1 MGQNRN
7 IIVRV
12 IGDIRT
18 SSLGVFLTKIIG
30 SMKITTLILHSAPTS
45 HGRALM
51 ESMKLSTLTAPFTL
65 YYCYFPSNVD
75 IEKIHKM
82 ENSEHILKQR
92 NYAHSVHTIDDSII
106 LEPEAFPLL
115 DACNLEKDTLNF
127 LNRSSPQESEFLRC
141 LINNYL
147 PAVSQGPSHIGKIK
161 REEFK
166 LDIVLENEN
175 SKLPLDL
182 PYPTSAIKKIV
193 CACVVNSWKKSG
205 IVEKSSTVTHG
216 IRLTVETKHLPASD
230 FKDVQLRL
238 KNDHNIEMEN
248 RDSLFKINPEI
259 LAESELNKSY
269 RICADARNLN
279 SLTKPEFTCS
289 LSPES
294 VLVELISL
302 SSEHQSLLN
311 VDDCSIPQALK
322 KYFLEDDKNDNNL
335 YFSSIDIKSAHN
347 SLVLTDNASH
357 ILNAILPDYSTV
369 RFLRSPFGLRNVNS
383 CFNRTLSTIPKTL
396 IQKRLIVV
404 YADDLLE
411 YSTDYLIY

>member
-1 MGQNRN
+1 M
-7 IIVRV
+7 
-12 IGDIRT
+12 
-18 SSLGVFLTKIIG
+18 
-30 SMKITTLILHSAPTS
+30 
-45 HGRALM
+45 
-51 ESMKLSTLTAPFTL
+51 
-65 YYCYFPSNVD
+65 
-75 IEKIHKM
+75 
-82 ENSEHILKQR
+82 
-92 NYAHSVHTIDDSII
+92 
-106 LEPEAFPLL
+106 
-115 DACNLEKDTLNF
+115 
-127 LNRSSPQESEFLRC
+127 
-141 LINNYL
+141 
-147 PAVSQGPSHIGKIK
+147 
-161 REEFK
+161 
-166 LDIVLENEN
+166 
-175 SKLPLDL
+175 
-182 PYPTSAIKKIV
+182 
-193 CACVVNSWKKSG
+193 
-205 IVEKSSTVTHG
+205 
-216 IRLTVETKHLPASD
+216 
-230 FKDVQLRL
+230 
-238 KNDHNIEMEN
+238 
-248 RDSLFKINPEI
+248 
-259 LAESELNKSY
+259 NKSY